1 MKKEKVEIMWHDGR
15 RIRTK
20 EQIVRDIKKDVRN
33 MVKQW
38 NKCKPLTTDGKLR
51 ITLKESYMIYI
62 ILGLRS

>member
-33 MVKQW
+33 MVK
-38 NKCKPLTTDGKLR
+38 
-51 ITLKESYMIYI
+51 
-62 ILGLRS
+62 